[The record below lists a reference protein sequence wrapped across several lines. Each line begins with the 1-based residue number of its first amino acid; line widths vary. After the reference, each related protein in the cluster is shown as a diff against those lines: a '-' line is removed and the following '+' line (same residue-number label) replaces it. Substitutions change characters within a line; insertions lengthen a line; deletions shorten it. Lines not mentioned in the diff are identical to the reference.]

1 MLCGL
6 RHRRR
11 DGEVVAGVYGDG
23 LIDDSKVSVE
33 MLELSAHP
41 VKASFDAALLGTRIG
56 RIKEAIER
64 RFN

>member
-1 MLCGL
+1 MATVSFTIL
-6 RHRRR
+6 
-11 DGEVVAGVYGDG
+11 
-23 LIDDSKVSVE
+23 KVSVE